1 MGVDLSRS
9 GGVNGTGL
17 INPNVDD
24 AGKPQWNKT
33 LTFVTF
39 CVCSGLDN
47 EVLCNQGTT
56 AFHPMPYFY
65 AAILAF
71 ENYFLNS
78 YKPT

>member
-39 CVCSGLDN
+39 CVCEGVGN

-56 AFHPMPYFY
+56 TFHPISDFY
-65 AAILAF
+65 VAILAF
-71 ENYFLNS
+71 LGYFLTF
-78 YKPT
+78 YIPT